1 MDRMFTQIGK
11 LSRIVGEIYHPR
23 KDLKSVA
30 ESLTSLVAQL
40 QACNTPQKSEEDAPK
55 KVKMPKEKP
64 GRAEEVE
71 RERTPR
77 RKPRQSG

>member
-1 MDRMFTQIGK
+1 
-11 LSRIVGEIYHPR
+11 
-23 KDLKSVA
+23 
-30 ESLTSLVAQL
+30 VAQL